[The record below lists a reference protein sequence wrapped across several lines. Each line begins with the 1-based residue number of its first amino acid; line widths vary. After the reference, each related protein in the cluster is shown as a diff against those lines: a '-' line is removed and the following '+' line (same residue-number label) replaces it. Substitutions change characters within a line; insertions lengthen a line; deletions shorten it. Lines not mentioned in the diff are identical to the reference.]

1 MDIQGNHLGYME
13 EEDFGIV
20 KAIMR
25 QVYRLHRPFS
35 VRVLDRQGQH
45 LMTVSFEILHILLR
59 VLIAKLISF

>member
-1 MDIQGNHLGYME
+1 ME

-35 VRVLDRQGQH
+35 VRVLDRYGQH
-45 LMTVSFEILHILLR
+45 VLTVS
-59 VLIAKLISF
+59 